1 MKERGDP
8 LKFGDVLVV
17 PDAEV
22 AGRDAGF
29 GADGVGFG
37 DDEGGAA
44 NGAAAEMDEVPVVGE
59 AVDGGVFAHGRDGDA
74 VGEGK
79 AAELERGEE
88 MVGWL
93 GHRGL
98 DVAGGDLALRVS
110 VFVVQP
116 QADGT

>member
-1 MKERGDP
+1 
-8 LKFGDVLVV
+8 
-17 PDAEV
+17 
-22 AGRDAGF
+22 
-29 GADGVGFG
+29 
-37 DDEGGAA
+37 
-44 NGAAAEMDEVPVVGE
+44 
-59 AVDGGVFAHGRDGDA
+59 
-74 VGEGK
+74 
-79 AAELERGEE
+79 